1 MYPKSRDEWKDVLWE
16 EMQAQERRKIRNWV
30 VLISLVALLLAGY
43 ALCKGISTDYD
54 LMMLPSS
61 REQITYLEVSEDS
74 FEGADFEIR
83 FVVYDAELDWIQI
96 CLSAPKGTDMNR
108 LPIVLDYYLDGEAV
122 EHSFSTG
129 SDTWLKSFE
138 HIVIKDVGEFSELR
152 LVWRGQSIVIR
163 K

>member
-1 MYPKSRDEWKDVLWE
+1 MGTKAGNERKDALWE
-16 EMQAQERRKIRNWV
+16 EMQARDRRRIVTWV
-30 VLISLVALLLAGY
+30 VIASLVVLLLAGY
-43 ALCKGISTDYD
+43 ALRKGVSTDYD
-54 LMMLPSS
+54 LMLLPSS

-74 FEGADFEIR
+74 FEGADFAIR

-108 LPIVLDYYLDGEAV
+108 LSIVLDYYLDGEAV
-122 EHSFSTG
+122 EHSFSAG
-129 SDTWLKSFE
+129 GDTWLRSFE

-152 LVWRGQSIVIR
+152 LAWRGQSIVIH